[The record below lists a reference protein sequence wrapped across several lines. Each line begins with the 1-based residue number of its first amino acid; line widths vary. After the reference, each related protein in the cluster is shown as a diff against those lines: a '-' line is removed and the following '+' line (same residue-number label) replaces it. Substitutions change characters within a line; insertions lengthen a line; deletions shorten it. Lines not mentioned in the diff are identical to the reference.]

1 MQPSSR
7 FPTIVLAIGAAVLLI
22 AVAVG
27 ERMGSRVIG
36 QANEQSL
43 QSVLPQAVT
52 PAPNASPQAY
62 GPDWKRSQA
71 LSAAGDP
78 HFPDP
83 RVPPQPL
90 PTPAPTPKPVPTPL
104 PTPTPNPNIPVWRQ
118 RPLPTFTP
126 SAPPSAEGSGL
137 PVSPSAEP
145 SPAQS
150 VAPPG

>member
-1 MQPSSR
+1 M
-7 FPTIVLAIGAAVLLI
+7 LAAGAAVLLV

-27 ERMGSRVIG
+27 ERMGNRVIG
-36 QANEQSL
+36 QAGDQSL

-90 PTPAPTPKPVPTPL
+90 PTLAPTPKPKPTPT
-104 PTPTPNPNIPVWRQ
+104 PTATPNPNIPIWRQ
-118 RPLPTFTP
+118 SPLPTYAP
-126 SAPPSAEGSGL
+126 SE
-137 PVSPSAEP
+137 SPSAEDSGLPSSPTPEP
-145 SPAQS
+145 SPAESQ
-150 VAPPG
+150 APPS

>member
-1 MQPSSR
+1 MSPSSR
-7 FPTIVLAIGAAVLLI
+7 FPTIVLAAGAVVLLV
-22 AVAVG
+22 AVALG
-27 ERMGSRVIG
+27 ERMGNRVIG
-36 QANEQSL
+36 QASEQSL

-90 PTPAPTPKPVPTPL
+90 PTLAPTPKPKPTPK
-104 PTPTPNPNIPVWRQ
+104 PTATPNPNVPIWRQ
-118 RPLPTFTP
+118 SPLPTYAP
-126 SAPPSAEGSGL
+126 SE
-137 PVSPSAEP
+137 SPSAEESGVPGSPTPEP
-145 SPAQS
+145 SPGES
-150 VAPPG
+150 LAPPS

>member
-1 MQPSSR
+1 MQPSTR
-7 FPTIVLAIGAAVLLI
+7 FATIVLAAGAAVLLV

-27 ERMGSRVIG
+27 ERMGNRVIG

-90 PTPAPTPKPVPTPL
+90 PTLAPTPKPTPTPVPTA
-104 PTPTPNPNIPVWRQ
+104 TPNPNVPIWRQ
-118 RPLPTFTP
+118 QPLPT
-126 SAPPSAEGSGL
+126 S
-137 PVSPSAEP
+137 SPSALPSAQESGSPGPPTAEP
-145 SPAQS
+145 SSAPS
-150 VAPPG
+150 EAPP

>member
-1 MQPSSR
+1 MQSPNR
-7 FPTIVLAIGAAVLLI
+7 FPTIVLAAGAVVLLV

-27 ERMGSRVIG
+27 ERMGNRVIG

-52 PAPNASPQAY
+52 PAPNGSPQPY

-90 PTPAPTPKPVPTPL
+90 PTLAPTPKPRPTPV
-104 PTPTPNPNIPVWRQ
+104 PTPTPNPNIPIWRQ
-118 RPLPTFTP
+118 RPLPTFAP
-126 SAPPSAEGSGL
+126 SAPPSAEGSAA
-137 PVSPSAEP
+137 PAEPSGGP

-150 VAPPG
+150 EAPP